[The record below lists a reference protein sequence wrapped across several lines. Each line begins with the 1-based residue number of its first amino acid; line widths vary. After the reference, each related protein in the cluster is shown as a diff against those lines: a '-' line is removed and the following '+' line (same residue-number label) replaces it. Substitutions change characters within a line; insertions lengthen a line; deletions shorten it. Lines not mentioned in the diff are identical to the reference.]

1 MFSQTAFMKQ
11 LAALFVIT
19 IALATGACAALQ
31 PVDATGPRANTP
43 VYPIMLTDSAARLEQ
58 ASVAWLQM
66 SQRYGAMM
74 QNNAK
79 LNPYT
84 GTVMNLPAERG
95 PIVLPK
101 VGTDAAPT
109 EEQTRESLRRFI
121 AEWHELIG
129 ADANDLSLV
138 ERTDQSNGIKVA
150 RYEQKPFRYPLR
162 GGYGNLVIQF
172 SPDREVKD
180 VSSTCIPNT
189 ERLQPAL
196 NGLAP
201 KINAAQAVEHVKSKP
216 FDAPN
221 VNGVGQQTF
230 TLPANATVSAPQLVI
245 YAQPA
250 PDQSNGLQLR
260 LAWEI
265 QVTNGPVKTVYL
277 DAISDQVIA
286 VA

>member
-1 MFSQTAFMKQ
+1 MFTQTALMKH
-11 LAALFVIT
+11 LFALFAIT

-31 PVDATGPRANTP
+31 PIDVSGPRANEP
-43 VYPIMLTDSAARLEQ
+43 AYPISLADPSGRLEQ
-58 ASVAWLQM
+58 ASVAWYQM
-66 SQRYGAMM
+66 SQHYGLAGKTDA
-74 QNNAK
+74 N

-84 GTVMNLPAERG
+84 GTVESLPANAG

-101 VGTDAAPT
+101 VGTEPQQT

-121 AEWHELIG
+121 SDWRQLIG
-129 ADANDLSLV
+129 ADPEQLSLI
-138 ERTDQSNGIKVA
+138 ERTDDPSGVKTA

-162 GGYGNLVIQF
+162 GGYGNFVIRF
-172 SPDREVKD
+172 RPDRQI
-180 VSSTCIPNT
+180 VSLSSNCIPNAD
-189 ERLQPAL
+189 RLQPVL

-201 KINAAQAVEHVKSKP
+201 KITATDAIDHVKKQAIA
-216 FDAPN
+216 APG
-221 VNGVGQQTF
+221 VNGTF
-230 TLPANATVSAPQLVI
+230 TLPANATLAAHELVV

-265 QVTNGPVKTVYL
+265 QVTDGPIKTVYY
-277 DAISDQVIA
+277 DAIADQVIG